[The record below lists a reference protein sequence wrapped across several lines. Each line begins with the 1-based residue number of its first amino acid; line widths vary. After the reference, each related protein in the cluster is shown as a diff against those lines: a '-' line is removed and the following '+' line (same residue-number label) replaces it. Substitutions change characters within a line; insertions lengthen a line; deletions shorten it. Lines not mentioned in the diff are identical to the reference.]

1 MKDITLLRK
10 TSSSKKQRGTVMQTR
25 AIFLVAIMILM
36 SLSPLSATQL
46 GEDVESEN
54 TSGRTS
60 TLSFI
65 QYYGTNNGVFTFTN
79 QSTIV
84 PKTPQVIPLNAVP
97 DGFYY
102 SNDDVQIEGQNSKN
116 WWTLNDH
123 TFTDLGTNSDGN
135 LVLNGNTNFAP
146 HSQNFGGVELGGNAG
161 DNITSDN
168 CYEHIATGSGGFAGW
183 FKPSSFDGQLFS
195 RMRTEADGTFDAFN
209 VTMTPDGYL
218 QTHIYANAENGT
230 DFAWND
236 YDGSG
241 DNTQHDLNRIY
252 NSSTGMTTKIELD
265 EWNYIAVEY
274 DDSGWDLFTRVY
286 VNNGTTSQV
295 SNRMTHYFHNT
306 HQEGNV
312 GSPLQWGYSPCVFGE
327 GFDGEMDELRVSQYD
342 FIVNNVV
349 TEHWQTD
356 GPLYLPPGI
365 SFDYGTGVISGTPQ
379 IPWPST
385 DYNITVYS
393 ATHNAT
399 TSVTVEVVEPNLP
412 VITHGS
418 NRDFLLT
425 TGDEELISAPS
436 NTGGDAAFWSL
447 TGTHPN
453 YTGYADVG
461 NRNTCALDD
470 EGKLYC
476 WGRNDQWALDFNK
489 VNTDVINHPT
499 LHPDALDLRFTKVV
513 IEDTGICGI
522 LTNGSLW
529 CWGDDNGYG
538 YLGLGAE
545 SDYQEPQQVSFN
557 PNQNPYSTSA
567 TTTVANSNGCESIAP
582 ESGYGFESFEN
593 TSAVVWEEYL
603 IDANGGPTGSDGN
616 WSYTNTSDVTYLN
629 TAHGNYV
636 LGSASSNQAQYDSQ
650 ADHTIVQGEE
660 SYIEMNITTG
670 TGILSFCSLMSGY
683 YYGYDYLYVE
693 LDGTVIDSR
702 QSRYASNNY
711 QNTWQQTSAWVT
723 AGTHQLVL
731 KFEKDSATG
740 CSSNCY
746 YDRVFIDALK
756 WPLPSPPT
764 NWTEP
769 TVTDIAWYRDTNCA
783 IADSDVYCWGQSQYG
798 EVGNGMTSQARYP
811 VKASTPANLNFIQ
824 VEVGDDHV
832 CALADDGTMWCWGY
846 DYYKVLG
853 VNIPS
858 HPTTVTTPTQV
869 DFNATGDGHNI
880 FVTQMDLSGWGT
892 CAIGMDLNANN
903 DTQLWCWGDNA
914 NNQVTSQHKN
924 YDYSLYTSSYMAN
937 RPLLSVARDN
947 IATPVHVETDT
958 HSTCVLLSDNSVQC
972 HGYRLYRN
980 SETTTTGV
988 RVANWWNPIHL
999 VGVFSNTPPMAL
1011 GEGPNVTSLSGGS
1024 ADDPGMCV
1032 LLENDEALN
1041 CWGINDYSQMGRPS
1055 MTTTWGAIGPVD
1067 GLVPGA
1073 NNEVVPAGMYFSREN
1088 GTIWG
1093 TPNTENQEPIEL
1105 YIKACNGRGCH
1116 SSSLNISVWDR
1127 PEVSLPDI
1135 LSQYG
1140 YLDALTGV
1148 FIIPKGRPTDL
1159 NVTIDS
1165 DRPIVNYRWFVR
1177 HTNGL
1182 EYEGMFPN
1190 TQNMTTNQLPVG
1202 LGVLRLVVT
1211 NDIGGVSS
1219 EDGGWVIINVTE
1231 SDPDGDQ
1238 VPVWNDDCE
1247 FENAL
1252 GFDNYKG
1259 NGTSDPTSDGC
1270 IDNRDEDPFY
1280 DDEDSCPDEHAASEF
1295 DLYTGEGTIALGAD
1309 GCLDDT
1315 DRDTIPENVDSCL
1328 TTPFAERFYVNPE
1341 GCGPSE
1347 RDTDGDG
1354 YKDNVDS
1361 CEGTPQGESV
1371 DEFGCGESQVD
1382 SDGDGVYDNADV
1394 CPESPLGATVDIDG
1408 CAAAEKDSDGDEV
1421 NDEVDVCD
1429 TTPPELHNQTNAVGC
1444 APGDLVTDDFDQ
1456 DGVADIF
1463 DSCPMTPV
1471 GDVVDYNGCGLT
1483 QKDSDNDGNTDDM
1496 DQCPDTPGY
1505 DIPTVDVNGCGSTQR
1520 DSDSDGI
1527 IDSVDQ
1533 CLNTPTSVEV
1543 DTLGCQAGLSDS
1555 DLDSIVDIIDACP
1568 GTTGDQPVNLNGCA
1582 PYQLD
1587 SDGDG
1592 ITNDLDSCPTTPA
1605 GQAITTN
1612 GCAEDPDV
1620 FDPVAEDDD
1629 GDGILNENDECPD
1642 TPLNT
1647 KVIDNRGCS
1656 VDTDGSSEKLVS
1668 SATIGITGII
1678 LFLIVLL
1685 TLVVLRRSRQQDSLW
1700 GADAVGDA
1708 LFDSMDL
1715 DGDGI
1720 ISDEEWEIY
1729 KRVRDSKKASTFDD
1743 TDDDDL
1749 FD

>member
-10 TSSSKKQRGTVMQTR
+10 TSSSKKQRGTIMQTR

-65 QYYGTNNGVFTFTN
+65 QYYGSNNGVFTFTN
-79 QSTIV
+79 QSTIA

-102 SNDDVQIEGQNSKN
+102 
-116 WWTLNDH
+116 
-123 TFTDLGTNSDGN
+123 TNSDMQYSSNPSQNWWNMNGLDLSDTGSLGAGVIN
-135 LVLNGNTNFAP
+135 LNGNTNWVTEGKIY
-146 HSQNFGGVELGGNAG
+146 GGVELGG
-161 DNITSDN
+161 
-168 CYEHIATGSGGFAGW
+168 ATGDFINSENCKSHASNSGAGNGFAGW
-183 FKPSSFDGQLFS
+183 FKPSSLDGQLFS
-195 RMRTEADGTFDAFN
+195 RTVERTDNYGGFDGFN
-209 VTMTPDGYL
+209 VSITQDGWL
-218 QTHIYANAENGT
+218 QTKTYWAAQNESDTEVEYTFN
-230 DFAWND
+230 
-236 YDGSG
+236 S
-241 DNTQHDLNRIY
+241 TQ
-252 NSSTGMTTKIELD
+252 GMTTSIEVD
-265 EWNYIAVEY
+265 EWNYIAVSY
-274 DDSGWDLFTRVY
+274 YRSGWHMFVQIY
-286 VNNGTTSQV
+286 VDNGTTNQV
-295 SNRMTHYFHNT
+295 SSTPSYYFNT
-306 HQEGNV
+306 AQPSSNSMLTWGSGECRYGQGFEG
-312 GSPLQWGYSPCVFGE
+312 S
-327 GFDGEMDELRVSQYD
+327 MDELRMFGGVSPYSGD
-342 FIVNNVV
+342 RA
-349 TEHWQTD
+349 TEGWKTA
-356 GPLYLPPGI
+356 GPIPLPTGL
-365 SFDYGTGVISGTPQ
+365 SFDYQTGGISGTPQ
-379 IPWPST
+379 VPWTPT

-393 ATHNAT
+393 ETHNAT
-399 TSVTVEVVEPNLP
+399 TTVTFEVVEPDLP

-436 NTGGDAAFWSL
+436 NTGGDAAFWTL

-453 YTGYADVG
+453 YTGQADIDT
-461 NRNTCALDD
+461 RHTCALDD

-476 WGRNDQWALDFNK
+476 WGRNDQYALDRNQAP
-489 VNTDVINHPT
+489 TTIISHPT
-499 LHPDALDLRFTKVV
+499 LHPDALDLRFTK
-513 IEDTGICGI
+513 IASEYSGICGI

-529 CWGDDNGYG
+529 CWGDDDGNG
-538 YLGLGAE
+538 YLGLGVD
-545 SDYQEPQQVSFN
+545 SGYQEPQQVSFD
-557 PNQNPYSTSA
+557 PNQNPYTTTT
-567 TTTVANSNGCESIAP
+567 TTTVANTNGCESIAP

-616 WSYTNTSDVTYLN
+616 WSYTNTSDVTSLN

-670 TGILSFCSLMSGY
+670 TGLLSFCSLLSGY
-683 YYGYDYLYVE
+683 YYAYDYLYVE
-693 LDGTVIDSR
+693 LDGTAIT
-702 QSRYASNNY
+702 SRYSQYNSHNTG
-711 QNTWQQTSAWVT
+711 NTWQQTSVWVA

-731 KFEKDSATG
+731 KFDKNSPTG
-740 CSSNCY
+740 CTSMCY

-769 TVTDIAWYRDTNCA
+769 TVTDIAWYGNTNCA
-783 IADSDVYCWGQSQYG
+783 IADSDVYCWGYSGSG
-798 EVGNGMTSQARYP
+798 EVGNGMTALARHP

-824 VEVGDDHV
+824 VDVGDNHV
-832 CALADDGTMWCWGY
+832 CALADDGTMWCWGN
-846 DYYKVLG
+846 DGANQLG
-853 VNIPS
+853 IPGS
-858 HPTTVTTPTQV
+858 SNSNVPIQV
-869 DFNATGDGHNI
+869 DFNQTNSGHNI
-880 FVTQMDLSGWGT
+880 FVTQMDLSVAGT

-903 DTQLWCWGDNA
+903 DTQLWCWGDNG
-914 NNQVTSQHKN
+914 NTQINSG
-924 YDYSLYTSSYMAN
+924 N
-937 RPLLSVARDN
+937 RHTDFDLGNSAHARPFLSVAEDN
-947 IATPVHVETDT
+947 IAAPIHVETDA
-958 HSTCVLLSDNSVQC
+958 HQTCVLLSDNSVQC
-972 HGYRLYRN
+972 QGWRLYRTT
-980 SETTTTGV
+980 ETSVTGS
-988 RVANWWNPIHL
+988 RINTWWNPIDL
-999 VGVFSNTPPMAL
+999 DGFSPHPAL
-1011 GEGPNVTSLSGGS
+1011 GEGPNVTSLSGG
-1024 ADDPGMCV
+1024 AATQPGMCV
-1032 LLENDEALN
+1032 LLENEEALN
-1041 CWGINDYSQMGRPS
+1041 CWGINDFKQMGRPS
-1055 MTTTWGAIGPVD
+1055 TTSTWATMAAVD

-1073 NNEVVPAGMYFSREN
+1073 NNDVVPAGMHFSREN

-1093 TPNTENQEPIEL
+1093 APNTENQEPVEL

-1116 SSSLNISVWDR
+1116 TSSLNISVWDR
-1127 PEVSLPDI
+1127 PIVSMPDI

-1140 YLDALTGV
+1140 YQDAMTGE

-1165 DRPIVNYRWFVR
+1165 DRTIVNYRWFVR

-1315 DRDTIPENVDSCL
+1315 DRDTILENVDSCL
-1328 TTPFAERFYVNPE
+1328 TTPFAERFYVNSE

-1483 QKDSDNDGNTDDM
+1483 QKDSDNDGKTDDM

-1520 DSDSDGI
+1520 DSDGDGV

-1668 SATIGITGII
+1668 STTIGITGII

-1729 KRVRDSKKASTFDD
+1729 KKVRDSKKASTFDD